1 MRGVGLTAYVALLRA
16 VNVGGTG
23 KLPMSDLRAMGEA
36 LGFANVRTF
45 IASGNLLFD
54 SDLGEGAVKAAL
66 EARLEGYAGKRVP
79 VLVRSAAELA
89 AVVAADP
96 FPDAHGSRHMVFFY
110 DAPPALDLIAGCR
123 DVNGERLALGVRE
136 LYVDYGDGI
145 RDTKLKIP
153 GKEDRTGR
161 NMNSVRRMVGMMC
174 CIDTAIMLTEAK

>member
-1 MRGVGLTAYVALLRA
+1 MTAYVALLRA

-23 KLPMSDLRAMGEA
+23 KLAMADLRAMGVD

-54 SDLGEGAVKAAL
+54 SDLAESAVKAMI
-66 EARLEGYAGKRVP
+66 EARLADYAGKRVP
-79 VLVRSAAELA
+79 VLVRSAAEMA

-110 DAPPALDLIAGCR
+110 DAAPAPDLIAGCR
-123 DVNGERLALGVRE
+123 DVGGERLSLGGRE

-145 RDTKLKIP
+145 RFTKLKIP

-161 NMNSVRRMVGMMC
+161 NINSVRKIAGLMGG
-174 CIDTAIMLTEAK
+174 